1 MKNKLFIALSLI
13 ITIALITGVGV
24 FAYADSTSGTADS
37 VPEIQRVSV
46 NKDKTYYAYYNN
58 GSNRGAVAFCL
69 DNKFTSYGESQSD
82 MTICTKNDD
91 GTYNAIYTITKDNI
105 TTWFSGKQEYS
116 LSPNDNLSNLL
127 GGLSGIGISVD
138 FDKTNVA
145 FTLCSQPLEDSKT
158 YYVYIPQDYF
168 IDSEAVGNSGAYI
181 ELEGINVNAYS
192 GSLCNDIEKLT
203 NGIYDIALFGIE
215 SLISIAR

>member
-24 FAYADSTSGTADS
+24 FAYADSVPGSADS
-37 VPEIQRVSV
+37 VPEIQKVSV

-58 GSNRGAVAFCL
+58 SSNRGAVAFCL
-69 DNKFTSYGESQSD
+69 DNKFTSYGDSQSD

-138 FDKTNVA
+138 FNKTNVA

-158 YYVYIPQDYF
+158 YYVYIPEDYF
-168 IDSEAVGNSGAYI
+168 IDSESLQNSGAYI

-192 GSLCNDIEKLT
+192 GSLCDDIEKLT

-215 SLISIAR
+215 SLIGIAR